1 MQLDEAVSLDE
12 ARRAAAQAGL
22 NYPTAEQIVEVNGA
36 VGGYMNGAAKTQT
49 EPEQTAQTEDAREP
63 DGGTATDEP

>member
-1 MQLDEAVSLDE
+1 
-12 ARRAAAQAGL
+12 
-22 NYPTAEQIVEVNGA
+22 
-36 VGGYMNGAAKTQT
+36 MNGAAKTQT